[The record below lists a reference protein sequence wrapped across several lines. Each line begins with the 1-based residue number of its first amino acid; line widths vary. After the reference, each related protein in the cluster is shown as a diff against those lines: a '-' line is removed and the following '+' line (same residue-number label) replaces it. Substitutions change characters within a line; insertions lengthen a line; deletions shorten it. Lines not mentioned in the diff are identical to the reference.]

1 MLGGSFTHSSACDGD
16 GENDSACEVLTIF
29 AAVIVMAL
37 DEEETLL
44 GLALDEEKFGVT
56 TSARR

>member
-1 MLGGSFTHSSACDGD
+1 VKES
-16 GENDSACEVLTIF
+16 DSTCEVLTIF

-37 DEEETLL
+37 EEEETLL